1 MRAPRLVGR
10 LMWSV
15 AVSVATLAV
24 AMAPMVRSA
33 SLGAQSAGRVSVR
46 GTAVDAATTQP
57 LGNVT
62 VELVGSGRSFS
73 SRSDATGAFAL
84 LNVPPG
90 RYFVTAMRVGYL
102 PFRDSVTLGATVG
115 QVRIELTPVTQSLL
129 GIEVKA
135 NVTAVY
141 GGIGSASRNRN
152 AQGER
157 ELFAVPG
164 AVVEVLGSGK
174 RTVTDSIGRF
184 FLELPKPGTYL
195 MHAAAPGL
203 QDDIYPVVVPNKK
216 AVEASR
222 LLEPADAPPPIGRQT
237 LLREMDRRLGWR
249 SMTSALVTGEEL
261 RAIGGQ
267 LSDALPRTKGATLR
281 GLRIGATTCV
291 FVDGI
296 PKPGYSIDGVRPESV
311 AAVELYGPNGDPTN
325 SVASAWPKG
334 APCGDELRNNAPMG
348 DPRAIARYAVIWT
361 VP

>member
-1 MRAPRLVGR
+1 MRTAPMRFVMRWGTVMLTALGALLVGPIASR
-10 LMWSV
+10 
-15 AVSVATLAV
+15 AVL
-24 AMAPMVRSA
+24 R
-33 SLGAQSAGRVSVR
+33 AQGAGRVSVR
-46 GTAVDAATTQP
+46 GTAVDAATTQS

-62 VELVGSGRSFS
+62 VEFVGGGRTFS

-152 AQGER
+152 SQGER

-164 AVVEVLGSGK
+164 AIVEVLGSGK
-174 RTVTDSIGRF
+174 RTVTDSLGRF

-195 MHAAAPGL
+195 MHASAPGL
-203 QDDIYPVVVPNKK
+203 QDDIYAVVVPNKK

-222 LLEPADAPPPIGRQT
+222 LLEPTDAPEPIGRQT

-291 FVDGI
+291 FVDGV

-334 APCGDELRNNAPMG
+334 APCGDELRNNAPIG

>member
-1 MRAPRLVGR
+1 MRAAPMRFM
-10 LMWSV
+10 MWCST
-15 AVSVATLAV
+15 AMLAV
-24 AMAPMVRSA
+24 
-33 SLGAQSAGRVSVR
+33 LGALSVGPIDARAVLSAQSTGRVSVR

-62 VELVGSGRSFS
+62 VEFVGGGRTFS

-102 PFRDSVTLGATVG
+102 PFRDSVTLAATVG

-184 FLELPKPGTYL
+184 FLELTKPGTYL
-195 MHAAAPGL
+195 IHAEAPGL
-203 QDDIYPVVVPNKK
+203 QDEIYPVVVPNKK

-222 LLEPADAPPPIGRQT
+222 LLEPADAPMPIGRQT

-291 FVDGI
+291 FVDGV
-296 PKPGYSIDGVRPESV
+296 PKPGFSIDGVRPESV